1 MKLVTDTWRQLVQRR
16 LWPVA
21 LLLLGAL
28 VAVPF
33 VLGKS
38 PEPAAPASAVPGG
51 VTASA
56 AGADPIVSMV
66 SDEDAAA
73 KHRALGD
80 RHNPFAS
87 SAPKHK
93 VKTSKAKRTSDPVT
107 PPEPSA
113 PGDAPAN
120 GGGGISAPT
129 APSAPPAPT
138 KTVPAYSIVVRFGA
152 SADLELSRKTLER
165 NEALP
170 DETDPALVYLGVKDG
185 GKTAVFMVSE
195 GLNAV
200 GDGTCNPKVSC
211 ETIELKV
218 GETEFFEG
226 ESDTDSTQFELDL
239 VKIYKHATKVPATD
253 ESSPSG
259 VGTGS
264 YSPPG
269 GTAASL
275 KSGRRAIRA
284 RVAKSGRLPYVYDR
298 RSGLLRRP

>member
-38 PEPAAPASAVPGG
+38 SEPAAPASAVPGG

-226 ESDTDSTQFELDL
+226 ESDADNTQFELDL
-239 VKIYKHATKVPATD
+239 VKIYKHATK
-253 ESSPSG
+253 
-259 VGTGS
+259 
-264 YSPPG
+264 
-269 GTAASL
+269 
-275 KSGRRAIRA
+275 
-284 RVAKSGRLPYVYDR
+284 
-298 RSGLLRRP
+298 